1 MVSTVRFWRLTAD
14 DPISPPLPMPP
25 LRSLL
30 FILSVTLSSAFARDD
45 HHESAGGEKLTFVIV
60 HGATA
65 GGYEWKET
73 GNTLRKSGHEVYRVT
88 LTALGE
94 RSHLSAEGVTLTT
107 HINDVVNTILFED
120 LHDVVLTGH
129 SYGGMVITG
138 VMDRIPERIRHVFYF
153 DAAVPEHGQSIRDSF
168 GGSGN
173 RPEPK
178 VENGRMMMDWLPKN
192 PTTFPHN
199 VGHPVGTLTEPVSY
213 QNPAALALNVTYVPF
228 VKDAADEAKRA
239 AENPAWQRAKA
250 RGWTIR
256 PYPGSHT
263 AMLETP
269 RELAAHILASVN
281 DTNHA
286 VEASTTTN

>member
-1 MVSTVRFWRLTAD
+1 MKLLRTLTLLLSLGLTA
-14 DPISPPLPMPP
+14 I
-25 LRSLL
+25 
-30 FILSVTLSSAFARDD
+30 AARAA
-45 HHESAGGEKLTFVIV
+45 HHESADGEKLTFVIV

-73 GNTLRKSGHEVYRVT
+73 ARYLEEAGHDTYRVT

-94 RSHLSAEGVTLTT
+94 RSHLSAEGVNLTT

-120 LHDVVLTGH
+120 LHDVILTGH

-138 VMDRIPERIRHVFYF
+138 VMNRIPERIRHVYFF

-168 GGSGN
+168 GNRGN

-178 VENGRMMMDWLPKN
+178 IENGRMMMDWLPKN
-192 PTTFPHN
+192 PTSWPHN
-199 VGHPVGTLTEPVSY
+199 VGHPAGTLTEPVSY
-213 QNPAALALNVTYVPF
+213 DNPAAHALNVTYVPF
-228 VKDAADEAKRA
+228 VKDAEDEAKRA

-269 RELAAHILASVN
+269 KELAAHILASVN
-281 DTNHA
+281 DTNTP
-286 VEASTTTN
+286 VE

>member
-1 MVSTVRFWRLTAD
+1 MKLFRLLT
-14 DPISPPLPMPP
+14 
-25 LRSLL
+25 LL
-30 FILSVTLSSAFARDD
+30 LVACGATTLARAN
-45 HHESAGGEKLTFVIV
+45 HHEEKLTFVLV

-73 GNTLRKSGHEVYRVT
+73 GKYLRDEGHTVYRVT

-94 RSHLSAEGVTLTT
+94 RSHLSAEGVNLTT

-138 VMDRIPERIRHVFYF
+138 VMDRIPERIKHVFYF
-153 DAAVPEHGQSIRDSF
+153 DAAVPEDGQSIYDSF
-168 GGSGN
+168 GGGRGGN
-173 RPEPK
+173 RPEPQ
-178 VENGRMMMDWLPKN
+178 VENGRLVMDWLPKN
-192 PTTFPHN
+192 PTSWPHN
-199 VGHPVGTLTEPVSY
+199 VGHPIGTFTEPVSY
-213 QNPAALALNVTYVPF
+213 KNPAALALNVTYVPF
-228 VKDAADEAKRA
+228 VRDAADETERA
-239 AENPAWQRAKA
+239 ANNAAWQRAKA

-269 RELAAHILASVN
+269 KELAAHILANVN
-281 DTNHA
+281 NTNA
-286 VEASTTTN
+286 PAAD